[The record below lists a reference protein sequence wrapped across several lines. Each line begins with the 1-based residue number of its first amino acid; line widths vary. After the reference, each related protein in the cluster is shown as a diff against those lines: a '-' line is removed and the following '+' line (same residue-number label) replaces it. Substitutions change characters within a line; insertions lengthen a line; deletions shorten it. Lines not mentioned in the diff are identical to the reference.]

1 MTQDEGTDAGR
12 REMKTEAQTLL
23 TVAEVAEELR
33 VSRNRVYELIAR
45 GYLRGVR
52 VGERQIRV
60 RRQDL
65 DAFFEDNFVVDT
77 E

>member
-1 MTQDEGTDAGR
+1 
-12 REMKTEAQTLL
+12 MKTEAPNVL
-23 TVAEVAEELR
+23 TVPEVAEELR
-33 VSRNRVYELIAR
+33 VSRNRAYELIAR

-60 RRQDL
+60 RRRDL
-65 DAFFEDNFVVDT
+65 NGYLEANPVVNT

>member
-1 MTQDEGTDAGR
+1 
-12 REMKTEAQTLL
+12 MKTEAQTLL

>member
-45 GYLRGVR
+45 GYLRGVL